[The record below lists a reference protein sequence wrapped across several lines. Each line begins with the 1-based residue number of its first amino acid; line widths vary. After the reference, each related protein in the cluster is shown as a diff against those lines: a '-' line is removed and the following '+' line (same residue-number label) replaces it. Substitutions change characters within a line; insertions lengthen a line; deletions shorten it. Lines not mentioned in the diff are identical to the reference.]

1 MFQSLRKWPVALLA
15 APVALCLAS
24 GWARAQ
30 TFDEALEQC
39 QAVTTPA
46 ALTTCAASQ
55 DPLKGGG
62 AVISDE
68 GDVTVTVFGAAT
80 NTNYT
85 ITFASNAIPPQ
96 STTIG
101 SFMTDAGGNGHF
113 RKDAFFKFGTVGA
126 GNVVL
131 TSSAGEQF
139 VTGLTVSTLGFGTRR
154 DFQPGLVRCTDV
166 TVPATLSGC
175 GSDSLSSGR
184 VFIEEDDGA
193 TLIHVS
199 GARPATSYTAL
210 FVSPNGTSV
219 TLGTV
224 GPTNKAG
231 SATLLQGTPNPELPL
246 DTIAS
251 GEIVLQ
257 NSSSTNEFM
266 SGFKVDQKFVPPK
279 VGASSLVTCGS
290 VTNPI
295 LSNCGSDP
303 LNKGSFTVEA
313 GGEVSVTLNGANPST
328 NYEAWFRPV
337 DDSGDQ
343 DTGIALPTNAN
354 GDAKS
359 SGKFFTSN
367 EVASG
372 TIVVKH
378 KTDDFDQFLG
388 GYETH

>member
-1 MFQSLRKWPVALLA
+1 MFQSLRRWPAALLA
-15 APVALCLAS
+15 APVLLCLAS
-24 GWARAQ
+24 GRARAQ

-46 ALTTCAASQ
+46 ALTTCAATQ

-68 GDVTVTVFGAAT
+68 GDVTVTVFGGAT
-80 NTNYT
+80 NTSYA

-96 STTIG
+96 TTTLG
-101 SFMTDAGGNGHF
+101 SLMTDANGNGHF
-113 RKDAFFKFGTVGA
+113 RKDAFFKFGTVGS

-131 TSSAGEQF
+131 TSTAGEEF
-139 VTGLTVSTLGFGTRR
+139 VTGLTVSTVGFGTRR

-166 TVPATLSGC
+166 TVPGTLSGC
-175 GSDSLSSGR
+175 GSDSLNSGR
-184 VFIEEDDGA
+184 VDVEEDDGA

-199 GARPATSYTAL
+199 GARPSTSYTAL
-210 FVSPNGTSV
+210 FVSPSGTSV

-231 SATLLQGTPNPELPL
+231 SATLLVGTPNPELPL
-246 DTIAS
+246 NTIAS

-257 NSSSTNEFM
+257 SSSTNEFM
-266 SGFKVDQKFVPPK
+266 SGFKVDQKFVRPK
-279 VGASSLVTCGS
+279 VGASTLEPCGS
-290 VTNPI
+290 VTDPV
-295 LSNCGSDP
+295 LTNCGSDP
-303 LNKGSFTVEA
+303 LDNGSFKVEA
-313 GGEVSVTLNGANPST
+313 GGQIIVTLKGASPST

-337 DDSGDQ
+337 DNSGDQ
-343 DTGIALPTNAN
+343 DTGIALPTDAN

-359 SGKFFTSN
+359 TGKFFTAN
-367 EVASG
+367 EIASG

-378 KTDDFDQFLG
+378 TADDFDQFLG